1 MVEVRGGC
9 DANGTNLPEPPEP
22 PPSSSILLE
31 YRPMPDESPVL
42 APSRIARWFAIAAV
56 ILFTVALYFRDG
68 RRVPP
73 LTGTPAPTD
82 QPAN

>member
-1 MVEVRGGC
+1 
-9 DANGTNLPEPPEP
+9 
-22 PPSSSILLE
+22 
-31 YRPMPDESPVL
+31 MPDESPVL
-42 APSRIARWFAIAAV
+42 APSRIARWVAIAAV

-73 LTGTPAPTD
+73 MTGTPATTG